1 LEESKNRIVVFKIN
15 ITEYPNEYS
24 EKFIAGG
31 MYKESIK
38 IDPLTC
44 VYRKWESTQYSLDSM
59 PTAHIFE

>member
-1 LEESKNRIVVFKIN
+1 MEGKKNQIVVFAIDV
-15 ITEYPNEYS
+15 IEYSNEYS
-24 EKFIAGG
+24 EKVKSDG
-31 MYKESIK
+31 MYKETIK

>member
-1 LEESKNRIVVFKIN
+1 MEEKKNQIVVFAID
-15 ITEYPNEYS
+15 IQEYPNEYS
-24 EKFIAGG
+24 EKFKTIG

-44 VYRKWESTQYSLDSM
+44 VYRRWESTQYSLDSM